1 MPFQSSYDIDSLM
14 TAKKMPTFELIRKDV
29 QNVILRLIIRAS
41 TLKQNEKEQFEQE
54 LMQLIK

>member
-54 LMQLIK
+54 LM